1 MAGPHSNYEVTAPN
15 RHFACPGCRL
25 IRPYRC
31 SHAAERGQTI
41 LAEPRPALTNLDSDD
56 LARLDEILSRLQTG
70 TRAL

>member
-15 RHFACPGCRL
+15 RHACPGCRL

-31 SHAAERGQTI
+31 SHNAAERGQTI
-41 LAEPRPALTNLDSDD
+41 LAEPPPALTNLDSDD